1 MDQTVDRQLSEP
13 AEKAELL
20 DSDAC
25 PPAEVEASLRD
36 LSRINRWFGGVATT
50 RSLIERVASAT
61 GSKHFSMLEVA
72 AGFGEVPKAAGEQL
86 ARKGI
91 TLDVLCLDRV
101 RSHLRKDDG
110 QCAVV
115 ADALALPFQD
125 RSFDLVSCSLFAH
138 HLEPSGL
145 ARFVDEALRVARTA
159 VLINDL
165 VRHPLHLALVYAGF
179 PLMRSYVSR
188 VDGVASVRRA
198 YVPEEIRDVLSNQ
211 PNNGRRI
218 DKTGQPG
225 RVERMREEAGAYQI
239 EALRAEGK
247 SQGIGHHS
255 AMPPPQVRA
264 EAVDVGDVQHDSFPG
279 QLRRRSPRHLAVA
292 GGDVEQGEMLLPG

>member
-1 MDQTVDRQLSEP
+1 MQRVSTP
-13 AEKAELL
+13 ELL

-72 AGFGEVPKAAGEQL
+72 AGFGEVPKAAGDQL
-86 ARKGI
+86 KRKGI

-101 RSHLRKDDG
+101 RSHLRNADG

-115 ADALALPFQD
+115 ADALALPFPD

-138 HLEPSGL
+138 HLEPAEL
-145 ARFVDEALRVARTA
+145 ARFASEALRVSRCA
-159 VLINDL
+159 VVINDL
-165 VRHPLHLALVYAGF
+165 VRHPVHLALVYAGF

-188 VDGVASVRRA
+188 LDGVASVRRA
-198 YVPEEIRDVLSNQ
+198 YVPEEIKQILSSNEGRIEISRHYLFRMGVILWK
-211 PNNGRRI
+211 NG
-218 DKTGQPG
+218 
-225 RVERMREEAGAYQI
+225 
-239 EALRAEGK
+239 
-247 SQGIGHHS
+247 H
-255 AMPPPQVRA
+255 
-264 EAVDVGDVQHDSFPG
+264 
-279 QLRRRSPRHLAVA
+279 
-292 GGDVEQGEMLLPG
+292 